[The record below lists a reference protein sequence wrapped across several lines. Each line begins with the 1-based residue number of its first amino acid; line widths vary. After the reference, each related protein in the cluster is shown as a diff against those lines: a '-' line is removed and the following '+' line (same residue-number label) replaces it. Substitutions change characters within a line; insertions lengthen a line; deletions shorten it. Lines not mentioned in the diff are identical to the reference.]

1 MLSRI
6 YRCCPFITALPRC
19 FPKASAKVVLFFI
32 STNFYYLF
40 FQKNAKKI
48 HFPQNQ
54 WHLYKILSRYDK
66 LLRKYFFYT
75 TSEKLKK
82 NTPRST
88 KYQKGNNFTLHNAE
102 FAVSLHLRYLIYYM
116 IDRKTI
122 EQIMDT
128 AKVEE
133 VVGDFVALRRRG
145 VNMIGLCPFHNEKTP
160 SFTVSP
166 SKNLW
171 KCFGCGKGGKPVHFI
186 MEHEQLSYPDALRWL
201 AKKYHIE
208 IKEREMT
215 DEEKRE
221 ESIRESLFVINQ
233 YALQHFIDTL
243 HESEEGQAIGLNY
256 FRHRGLRDETI
267 KKFCLGYSFERRDS
281 FAKKA
286 VAAGYNP
293 ELIAKTGVCYSTDDG
308 RLQDRFWGRVIFPVH
323 TISGKIVAFGGRILQ
338 NNAKAAKY
346 VNSPESEIYHKS
358 DHLYGLYFS
367 KQAIMQKDR
376 CILVEGY
383 LDVISMHQSGIQNV
397 VASSGT
403 SLTTG
408 QIKLIHRFT
417 DNVTLLYDGDKAGIK
432 ASIRGIDMLLEEGMN
447 INVVLLPDGEDP
459 DSYAQSHSTEEFE
472 QYIERNK
479 VDFIRFKTNLLLD
492 EVGEDPIRR
501 AGLIGDVVK
510 SIAVVPNEILRSEY
524 IKKCSEMLNI
534 GEQLLVK
541 EVAKIRRQKAE
552 ETYKK
557 QISEKNTP
565 AEDTNTPDEAPA
577 MDEFQQSIISNYNN
591 PLHHKEKAII
601 QFLMKNGGKML
612 QVPENKANE
621 TPAFLETVNSHLHY
635 SFGDDGIELS
645 HPLYKRIFAEAGE
658 YANDVEFDP
667 EKHFMAHPD
676 AEISSLTAELCS
688 EQHILGKEAAEQI
701 NDERNEQAV
710 MFEQT
715 TRLAIA
721 YKLSIVDE
729 MLKDTMNR
737 LKDPGVLSNAAA
749 LQEAMEDFKYLKET
763 QGALNDVL
771 KGYGFGNVAL
781 NT

>member
-1 MLSRI
+1 MAYSDSRRYKI
-6 YRCCPFITALPRC
+6 DRETIERILD
-19 FPKASAKVVLFFI
+19 SAKI
-32 STNFYYLF
+32 
-40 FQKNAKKI
+40 
-48 HFPQNQ
+48 
-54 WHLYKILSRYDK
+54 
-66 LLRKYFFYT
+66 
-75 TSEKLKK
+75 
-82 NTPRST
+82 
-88 KYQKGNNFTLHNAE
+88 
-102 FAVSLHLRYLIYYM
+102 
-116 IDRKTI
+116 
-122 EQIMDT
+122 
-128 AKVEE
+128 EE
-133 VVGDFVALRRRG
+133 VVGDFVTLKRRG
-145 VNMIGLCPFHNEKTP
+145 VNLIGLCPFHNEKTP

-166 SKNLW
+166 AKNLC
-171 KCFGCGKGGKPVHFI
+171 KCFGCGKGGNPVHFI
-186 MEHEQLSYPDALRWL
+186 MEHEQLSYYEALRWL

-243 HESEEGQAIGLNY
+243 HESEEGKAIGLNY

-267 KKFCLGYSFERRDS
+267 KKFCLGYSLEQRNS
-281 FAKKA
+281 FAQKA
-286 VAAGYNP
+286 VAAGYKP
-293 ELIAKTGVCYSTDDG
+293 ELIAKSGVCYSTDDG

-323 TISGKIVAFGGRILQ
+323 TVSGKIVAFGGRILQ

-367 KQAIMQKDR
+367 KQAIIQKDH

-383 LDVISMHQSGIQNV
+383 LDVISMHQAGIQNV

-417 DNVTLLYDGDKAGIK
+417 KNITLLYDGDKAGIK
-432 ASIRGIDMLLEEGMN
+432 ASIRGIDMLLEEDMN

-459 DSYAQSHSTEEFE
+459 DSYSQTHSTEEVE
-472 QYIERNK
+472 QYIARNK

-501 AGLIGDVVK
+501 AGLVSDVVK

-524 IKKCSEMLNI
+524 IKKCSEMLNV
-534 GEQLLVK
+534 GEELLVK
-541 EVAKIRRQKAE
+541 EVAKLRRQKAE
-552 ETYKK
+552 EAYKK
-557 QISEKNTP
+557 QTAGN
-565 AEDTNTPDEAPA
+565 EAPA
-577 MDEFQQSIISNYNN
+577 EESNGTEVPAIDEFQQNIINNSAN
-591 PLHHKEKAII
+591 PLHNKEKAII
-601 QFLMKNGGKML
+601 QFLLKNGGKLL
-612 QVPENKANE
+612 QVPENKE
-621 TPAFLETVNSHLHY
+621 SGTPAFTETVISHLHY

-645 HPLYKRIFAEAGE
+645 HPLYRRVFAEAGE
-658 YANDVEFDP
+658 HANETNFDP
-667 EKHFMAHPD
+667 ESHFMAHPD
-676 AEISSLTAELCS
+676 VEISRLTAELCGERYFLS
-688 EQHILGKEAAEQI
+688 KAFAEQTG
-701 NDERNEQAV
+701 DERNEQAV

-729 MLKDTMNR
+729 LLGETMKR
-737 LKDPGVLSNAAA
+737 LKNPVVLADPAA

-771 KGYGFGNVAL
+771 KGYGFGNVAM
-781 NT
+781 NV

>member
-1 MLSRI
+1 MAYSDSRRYKI
-6 YRCCPFITALPRC
+6 DRETIERILD
-19 FPKASAKVVLFFI
+19 SAKI
-32 STNFYYLF
+32 
-40 FQKNAKKI
+40 
-48 HFPQNQ
+48 
-54 WHLYKILSRYDK
+54 
-66 LLRKYFFYT
+66 
-75 TSEKLKK
+75 
-82 NTPRST
+82 
-88 KYQKGNNFTLHNAE
+88 
-102 FAVSLHLRYLIYYM
+102 
-116 IDRKTI
+116 
-122 EQIMDT
+122 
-128 AKVEE
+128 EE
-133 VVGDFVALRRRG
+133 VVGDFVTLKRRG
-145 VNMIGLCPFHNEKTP
+145 VNLIGLCPFHNEKTP

-166 SKNLW
+166 AKNLC
-171 KCFGCGKGGKPVHFI
+171 KCFGCGKGGNPVHFI
-186 MEHEQLSYPDALRWL
+186 MEHEQLSYYEALRWL

-243 HESEEGQAIGLNY
+243 HESEEGKAIGLNY

-367 KQAIMQKDR
+367 KQAIIQKDH

-383 LDVISMHQSGIQNV
+383 LDVISMHQAGIQNV

-417 DNVTLLYDGDKAGIK
+417 KNITLLYDGDKAGIK
-432 ASIRGIDMLLEEGMN
+432 ASIRGIDMLLEEDMN

-459 DSYAQSHSTEEFE
+459 DSYAQTHSTEEVE
-472 QYIERNK
+472 QYIEKNK

-501 AGLIGDVVK
+501 ATLVSDVVK

-524 IKKCSEMLNI
+524 VKKCSEKLNI
-534 GEQLLVK
+534 TEQILVK
-541 EVAKIRRQKAE
+541 EVAKIRKQKAE
-552 ETYKK
+552 EIQKK
-557 QISEKNTP
+557 DS
-565 AEDTNTPDEAPA
+565 ASTNTNESGNADTIGAPTIN
-577 MDEFQQSIISNYNN
+577 EFQQSIISSYSN
-591 PLHHKEKAII
+591 PLHNKERAII
-601 QFLMKNGGKML
+601 EFLLKNGSKML
-612 QVPENKANE
+612 QVPEDKISN
-621 TPAFLETVNSHLHY
+621 TPAFTETVTSHLYY
-635 SFGDDGIELS
+635 SFNDDGIELS
-645 HPLYKRIFAEAGE
+645 HPLYKRMFAEAGE
-658 YANDVEFDP
+658 HANDADFNP
-667 EKHFMAHPD
+667 ENHFMAHPD
-676 AEISSLTAELCS
+676 VEISKLTAELCGERHLLSKTYS
-688 EQHILGKEAAEQI
+688 EQAG
-701 NDERNEQAV
+701 DERNEQAV

-729 MLKDTMNR
+729 MLKETMSR
-737 LKDPGVLSNAAA
+737 LKDPATASTPTA

-771 KGYGFGNVAL
+771 KSYGFGNVAM
-781 NT
+781 NV

>member
-1 MLSRI
+1 
-6 YRCCPFITALPRC
+6 
-19 FPKASAKVVLFFI
+19 
-32 STNFYYLF
+32 
-40 FQKNAKKI
+40 
-48 HFPQNQ
+48 
-54 WHLYKILSRYDK
+54 
-66 LLRKYFFYT
+66 
-75 TSEKLKK
+75 
-82 NTPRST
+82 
-88 KYQKGNNFTLHNAE
+88 
-102 FAVSLHLRYLIYYM
+102 M

-208 IKEREMT
+208 IKERELT

-233 YALQHFIDTL
+233 YALQYFIDTL
-243 HESEEGQAIGLNY
+243 HESEEGKAIGLSY

-267 KKFCLGYSFERRDS
+267 KKFCLGYSPERRDS

-286 VAAGYNP
+286 TEAGYNP
-293 ELIAKTGVCYSTDDG
+293 ELIAKTGVCYSSDDG
-308 RLQDRFWGRVIFPVH
+308 RLHDRFWGRVIFPVH

-338 NNAKAAKY
+338 NNPKAAKY

-383 LDVISMHQSGIQNV
+383 LDVISMHQAGIQNV

-408 QIKLIHRFT
+408 QIRLIHRFT
-417 DNVTLLYDGDKAGIK
+417 NNVTLLYDGDKAGIK
-432 ASIRGIDMLLEEGMN
+432 ASLRGIDMLLEEGMN
-447 INVVLLPDGEDP
+447 INVVLLPEGEDP
-459 DSYAQSHSTEEFE
+459 DSYSQSHTTEEVE
-472 QYIERNK
+472 QYLERNK
-479 VDFIRFKTNLLLD
+479 VDFIKFKTNLLLD

-524 IKKCSEMLNI
+524 IKKCSEMLNV

-541 EVAKIRRQKAE
+541 EVAKIRKEKVEEMQKQRYENAQKE
-552 ETYKK
+552 NST
-557 QISEKNTP
+557 TTAP
-565 AEDTNTPDEAPA
+565 AETI
-577 MDEFQQSIISNYNN
+577 DEFQQNIIDSYSNN
-591 PLHHKEKAII
+591 PLYHKEKSII
-601 QFLMKNGGKML
+601 QFILRYGGKLL
-612 QVPENKANE
+612 QVPEDAANN
-621 TPAFLETVNSHLHY
+621 TPAFTETVISHLFY
-635 SFGDDGIELS
+635 SFDADGIELS
-645 HPLYKRIFAEAGE
+645 HPLYKKVFAEAAE
-658 YANDVEFDP
+658 HSSESDFDP
-667 EKHFMAHPD
+667 ENHFMAHPNQ
-676 AEISSLTAELCS
+676 EISTLAAELCGERYMLS
-688 EQHILGKEAAEQI
+688 KFFGGENEPNNNKEK
-701 NDERNEQAV
+701 DENCEKQTRQKDDNSLTLL
-710 MFEQT
+710 FEQT

-721 YKLSIVDE
+721 YKQSIVDT
-729 MLKDTMNR
+729 MLSDTMKK
-737 LKDPGVLSNAAA
+737 LKDPATAADPAA
-749 LQEAMEDFKYLKET
+749 LQEAMEEFKFLKET
-763 QGALNDVL
+763 QQALNNVL
-771 KGYGFGNVAL
+771 KSYGFGNIAL
-781 NT
+781 NV